1 MTQVLLIQVTFIQAA
16 ISGLVDIVKQLKASY
31 KLSVEI
37 RQTIKE
43 LIRLSD
49 KELTDIGIFRGDI
62 YSVANGSSDYLK
74 RGA

>member
-43 LIRLSD
+43 LSQLSD
-49 KELTDIGIFRGDI
+49 KELNDIGISSGDI
-62 YSVANGSSDYLK
+62 YSVANGSSDHIR
-74 RGA
+74 RGV

>member
-43 LIRLSD
+43 LNRLSD
-49 KELTDIGIFRGDI
+49 KELTDIGISRGDI
-62 YSVANGSSDYLK
+62 YSVATGSSDYTR
-74 RGA
+74 RGV

>member
-43 LIRLSD
+43 LSRVIR
-49 KELTDIGIFRGDI
+49 
-62 YSVANGSSDYLK
+62 
-74 RGA
+74 

>member
-43 LIRLSD
+43 LSQLSD
-49 KELTDIGIFRGDI
+49 KELNDIGISRGDI
-62 YSVANGSSDYLK
+62 YSVANGSSDHI
-74 RGA
+74 RRRA

>member
-43 LIRLSD
+43 LNRLSD
-49 KELTDIGIFRGDI
+49 KELTDIGISRGDI

>member
-37 RQTIKE
+37 RQTINE
-43 LIRLSD
+43 LSRLSD
-49 KELTDIGIFRGDI
+49 KELNDIGISRGDI
-62 YSVANGSSDYLK
+62 YSVANGSSDHI
-74 RGA
+74 RRRA